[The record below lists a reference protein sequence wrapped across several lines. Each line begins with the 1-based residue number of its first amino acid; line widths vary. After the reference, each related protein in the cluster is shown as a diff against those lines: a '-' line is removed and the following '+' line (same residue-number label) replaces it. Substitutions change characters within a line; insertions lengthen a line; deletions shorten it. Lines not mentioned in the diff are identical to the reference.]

1 MAETI
6 HTPEQ
11 AGRREWVGLCV
22 LSIACVISVLFR
34 HCHAMAA
41 PDRPKPGTELHRDAR
56 VR

>member
-56 VR
+56 V